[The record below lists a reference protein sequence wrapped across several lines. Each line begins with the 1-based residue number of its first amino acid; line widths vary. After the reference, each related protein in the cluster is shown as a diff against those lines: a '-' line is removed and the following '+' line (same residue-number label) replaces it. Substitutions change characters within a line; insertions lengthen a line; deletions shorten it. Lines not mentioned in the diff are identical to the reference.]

1 MFTKTIIT
9 SILDSIQKFSDRNAF
24 CITNIFYTY
33 KQFAENIS
41 KIRIAVKNI
50 PFF

>member
-24 CITNIFYTY
+24 CIDNIFYTY